1 MSRKQDLLDF
11 INTPS
16 TSPTM
21 AELQKD
27 AREQL
32 EQLERAE
39 ASANPSVDADINF
52 AITELRKALQETA
65 GQGAVDKKEVEDL
78 INKELKGFKV
88 GIKNLDT
95 SVKELISTTQTIQ
108 VVNWQD
114 VKVMLDGKGKPRRI
128 FDVILSDFEAG
139 NNVYL
144 YGGAGTGKTYIVGE
158 IADSI
163 NYKLIT
169 INCNQFTSPL
179 DILGGQTIEGY
190 QEGRLTEAWGN
201 LFMPEINPKTGQ
213 PYSGALLL
221 LDELPKIDPNTAGLL
236 NDGLSK
242 IKDPLKEKDGKIFGP
257 TITNGRGKAIDKKK
271 IFVIATGNSKLNE
284 ADKDYEANF
293 KQDLSL
299 QDRFAGSTY
308 ELIIDPAYELKN
320 IMSGV
325 NVNGQVTD
333 FVFIFNFL
341 FKLRTAIQENNYSS
355 RAFVS
360 TRSMVSFRDTYI
372 AYRLNELQGD
382 KQIPR
387 PKTLQDAVRSFMD
400 LFTEDQRTVLSQ
412 AIDLPQFMTL
422 IDVKNKLPLSDLT
435 SDMDKQEAQALIQA
449 FDLKNANKIR

>member
-1 MSRKQDLLDF
+1 MSRKTDLLDI
-11 INTPS
+11 INDPQVSQVIKDDAQKQLTEI
-16 TSPTM
+16 
-21 AELQKD
+21 ELS
-27 AREQL
+27 
-32 EQLERAE
+32 E
-39 ASANPSVDADINF
+39 AGANPSVDADINF

-65 GQGAVDKKEVEDL
+65 GQGSVDKKEVED
-78 INKELKGFKV
+78 IVNKELKGFRV
-88 GIKNLDT
+88 GIKNLDA
-95 SVKELISTTQTIQ
+95 SVKDLISTTQSIQ
-108 VVNWQD
+108 VINWQD

-242 IKDPLKEKDGKIFGP
+242 IKDPLKQKDGKVYGP
-257 TITNGRGKAIDKKK
+257 TITNGRGKAINMKK
-271 IFVIATGNSKLNE
+271 IFIVATGNSKLNE

-308 ELIIDPAYELKN
+308 ELIIDPSYELKN

-325 NVNGQVTD
+325 NFNGEPTD

-372 AYRLNELQGD
+372 AYRLNELQGER
-382 KQIPR
+382 QIPR
-387 PKTLQDAVRSFMD
+387 PKTLQIAVLSFMD
-400 LFTEDQRTVLSQ
+400 LFTEDQRVVLSQ
-412 AIDLPQFMTL
+412 AVDLPQFMTL
-422 IDVKNKLPLSDLT
+422 IDVKNKLPMSNLT

-449 FDLKNANKIR
+449 FDIKNANKIR

>member
-1 MSRKQDLLDF
+1 MSRKTELLEI
-11 INTPS
+11 INS
-16 TSPTM
+16 GQVDSEFVLNE
-21 AELQKD
+21 AKEELRKLI
-27 AREQL
+27 EI
-32 EQLERAE
+32 E
-39 ASANPSVDADINF
+39 AGANPSIDADINF

-65 GQGAVDKKEVEDL
+65 GQGSVDKKEVED
-78 INKELKGFKV
+78 IVNKELKGFKV
-88 GIKNLDT
+88 GIKNLDA
-95 SVKELISTTQTIQ
+95 SVKEMISTTQTIQ

-242 IKDPLKEKDGKIFGP
+242 VKDPYKQKDGKIYGP
-257 TITNGRGKAIDKKK
+257 TITNGRGKAINKKQ
-271 IFVIATGNSKLNE
+271 IFIIATGNSKLNE

-308 ELIIDPAYELKN
+308 ELIIDPSYELKN

-325 NVNGQVTD
+325 NVNGQPTD

-372 AYRLNELQGD
+372 AYRINETMGD

-387 PKTLQDAVRSFMD
+387 PKTLQIAVSSFMD
-400 LFTEDQRTVLSQ
+400 LFTEDQRVVLSQ
-412 AIDLPQFMTL
+412 AVDLPQFMTL

-435 SDMDKQEAQALIQA
+435 TDMDKQEAQALIQA
-449 FDLKNANKIR
+449 FDSKNANKIR

>member
-1 MSRKQDLLDF
+1 MSIKTDLLDI
-11 INTPS
+11 IN
-16 TSPTM
+16 SPQVSDF
-21 AELQKD
+21 LKDD
-27 AREQL
+27 ARERLKEIEIL
-32 EQLERAE
+32 EAG
-39 ASANPSVDADINF
+39 ANPSIDADINF

-65 GQGAVDKKEVEDL
+65 GQGSVEKKEVED
-78 INKELKGFKV
+78 IVNKELKGFRV
-88 GIKNLDT
+88 GIKNLDA
-95 SVKELISTTQTIQ
+95 SVKDLISTTQTIQ

-201 LFMPEINPKTGQ
+201 LFMPEINQKTGQ

-242 IKDPLKEKDGKIFGP
+242 IKDPLKEKDGKIYGP
-257 TITNGRGKAIDKKK
+257 TITNGRGKAINKKN
-271 IFVIATGNSKLNE
+271 IFIVATGKSKLNE

-308 ELIIDPAYELKN
+308 ELIIDPSYELKN

-325 NVNGQVTD
+325 NVNGQPTD

-372 AYRLNELQGD
+372 AYRINETMGD

-387 PKTLQDAVRSFMD
+387 PKTLQIAVSSFMD
-400 LFTEDQRTVLSQ
+400 LFTEDQRIVLSQ
-412 AIDLPQFMTL
+412 AVDLPQFMTL

-435 SDMDKQEAQALIQA
+435 TDMDKQEAQALIQA

>member
-1 MSRKQDLLDF
+1 MSIKTDLLDI
-11 INTPS
+11 IN
-16 TSPTM
+16 SPQVSDF
-21 AELQKD
+21 LKDD
-27 AREQL
+27 ARERLKEIEIL
-32 EQLERAE
+32 EAG
-39 ASANPSVDADINF
+39 ANPSIDADINF

-65 GQGAVDKKEVEDL
+65 GQGSVDKKEVED
-78 INKELKGFKV
+78 IVNKELKGFRV
-88 GIKNLDT
+88 GIKNLDA
-95 SVKELISTTQTIQ
+95 SVKDLISTTQTIQ

-201 LFMPEINPKTGQ
+201 LFMPEINQKTGQ

-242 IKDPLKEKDGKIFGP
+242 IKDPLKEKDGKIYGP
-257 TITNGRGKAIDKKK
+257 TITNGRGKAINKKN
-271 IFVIATGNSKLNE
+271 IFIVATGNSKLNE

-308 ELIIDPAYELKN
+308 ELIIDPSYELKN

-325 NVNGQVTD
+325 NVNGQPTD

-372 AYRLNELQGD
+372 AYRINETMGD

-387 PKTLQDAVRSFMD
+387 PKTLQIAVSSFMD
-400 LFTEDQRTVLSQ
+400 LFTEDQRIVLSQ
-412 AIDLPQFMTL
+412 AVDLPQFMTL

-435 SDMDKQEAQALIQA
+435 TDMDKQEAQALIQA

>member
-1 MSRKQDLLDF
+1 MSRKTELLEI
-11 INTPS
+11 INS
-16 TSPTM
+16 GQVDSEFVLNE
-21 AELQKD
+21 AKEELRKLI
-27 AREQL
+27 EI
-32 EQLERAE
+32 E
-39 ASANPSVDADINF
+39 AGANPSIDADINF

-65 GQGAVDKKEVEDL
+65 GQGSVDKKEVED
-78 INKELKGFKV
+78 IVNKELKGFRV
-88 GIKNLDT
+88 GIKNLDA
-95 SVKELISTTQTIQ
+95 SVKDLISTTQTIQ

-242 IKDPLKEKDGKIFGP
+242 IKDPLKEKDGKIYGP
-257 TITNGRGKAIDKKK
+257 TITNGRGKAINKKN
-271 IFVIATGNSKLNE
+271 IFIVATGNSKLNE

-308 ELIIDPAYELKN
+308 ELIIDPSYELKN

-325 NVNGQVTD
+325 NVNGQPTD

-372 AYRLNELQGD
+372 AYRINETMGD

-387 PKTLQDAVRSFMD
+387 PKTLQIAVSSFMD
-400 LFTEDQRTVLSQ
+400 LFTEDQRVVLSQ
-412 AIDLPQFMTL
+412 AVDLPQFMTL

-435 SDMDKQEAQALIQA
+435 TDMDKQEAQALIQA

>member
-1 MSRKQDLLDF
+1 MSIKTDLLDI
-11 INTPS
+11 IN
-16 TSPTM
+16 SPQVSDF
-21 AELQKD
+21 LKDD
-27 AREQL
+27 ARERLKEIEIL
-32 EQLERAE
+32 EAG
-39 ASANPSVDADINF
+39 ANPSIDADINF

-65 GQGAVDKKEVEDL
+65 GQGSVDKKEVED
-78 INKELKGFKV
+78 IVNKELKGFRV
-88 GIKNLDT
+88 GIKNLDA
-95 SVKELISTTQTIQ
+95 SVKDLISTTQTIQ

-201 LFMPEINPKTGQ
+201 LFMPEINQKTGQ

-242 IKDPLKEKDGKIFGP
+242 IKDPLKQKDGKIYGP
-257 TITNGRGKAIDKKK
+257 TITNGRGKAINKKN
-271 IFVIATGNSKLNE
+271 IFIVATGNSKLNE

-308 ELIIDPAYELKN
+308 ELIIDPSYELKN

-325 NVNGQVTD
+325 NVNGQPTD

-372 AYRLNELQGD
+372 AYRINETMGD

-387 PKTLQDAVRSFMD
+387 PKTLQIAVSSFMD
-400 LFTEDQRTVLSQ
+400 LFTEDQRIVLSQ
-412 AIDLPQFMTL
+412 AVDLPQFMTL
-422 IDVKNKLPLSDLT
+422 IDVKNKLPLSVLT
-435 SDMDKQEAQALIQA
+435 TDMDKQEAQALIQA

>member
-1 MSRKQDLLDF
+1 MSIKTDLLDI
-11 INTPS
+11 IN
-16 TSPTM
+16 SPQVSDF
-21 AELQKD
+21 LKDD
-27 AREQL
+27 ARERLKEIEIL
-32 EQLERAE
+32 EAG
-39 ASANPSVDADINF
+39 ANPSIDADINF

-65 GQGAVDKKEVEDL
+65 GQGSVDKKEVED
-78 INKELKGFKV
+78 IVNKELKGFRV
-88 GIKNLDT
+88 GIKNLDA
-95 SVKELISTTQTIQ
+95 SVKDLISTTQTIQ

-201 LFMPEINPKTGQ
+201 LFMPEINQKTGQ

-242 IKDPLKEKDGKIFGP
+242 IKDPLKEKDGKIYGP
-257 TITNGRGKAIDKKK
+257 TITNGRGKAINKKN
-271 IFVIATGNSKLNE
+271 IFIVATGNSKLNE

-299 QDRFAGSTY
+299 QD
-308 ELIIDPAYELKN
+308 
-320 IMSGV
+320 
-325 NVNGQVTD
+325 
-333 FVFIFNFL
+333 
-341 FKLRTAIQENNYSS
+341 
-355 RAFVS
+355 
-360 TRSMVSFRDTYI
+360 
-372 AYRLNELQGD
+372 
-382 KQIPR
+382 
-387 PKTLQDAVRSFMD
+387 
-400 LFTEDQRTVLSQ
+400 
-412 AIDLPQFMTL
+412 
-422 IDVKNKLPLSDLT
+422 
-435 SDMDKQEAQALIQA
+435 
-449 FDLKNANKIR
+449 